1 MADDSSKQRP
11 ANDDDRNLVV
21 VDDDFVHADAED
33 KLWLF
38 WQRNQ
43 TVIIRGTT
51 AVVAGIIGF
60 LAFHF
65 WQQARQVSLGES
77 YIACQDDTARRAFAA
92 TNKGEVLAG
101 VALLEVADNLRKT
114 NKLNEAAQAYDEAVL
129 NMKDAEAPALKA
141 LGVRAKL
148 YAALTKLDL
157 GQPGAEAGLVGV
169 AEDAFAPET
178 LRGYAMIVLANN
190 ALTKGDN
197 ASAAKWIN
205 LMDKRLRPSNVW
217 AGDKNWLVRSEPGLL
232 KPVAIPFSETPVSP

>member
-1 MADDSSKQRP
+1 MAEDSSKQRP
-11 ANDDDRNLVV
+11 PNDDDRNLVV
-21 VDDDFVHADAED
+21 VDDDFIHADAED

-43 TVIIRGTT
+43 TIIIRGTT
-51 AVVAGIIGF
+51 IVVVGIIGF

-77 YIACQDDTARRAFAA
+77 YIACQDDVARRAFATA
-92 TNKGEVLAG
+92 NAGETLAG
-101 VALLEVADNLRKT
+101 VALLEVADNLRKS
-114 NKLNEAAQAYDEAVL
+114 NKLNEAAKAYDEAAL
-129 NMKDAEAPALKA
+129 NLKDAVAPALKA
-141 LGVRAKL
+141 LTVRAKL
-148 YAALTKLDL
+148 YAALTKVDL
-157 GQPGAEAGLVGV
+157 GQAGAESGLVTV
-169 AEDAFAPET
+169 AEDSTAPET

-217 AGDKNWLVRSEPGLL
+217 AGDKNWLVRSESGLL
-232 KPVAIPFSETPVSP
+232 TPIASPKPETPVSP

>member
-1 MADDSSKQRP
+1 MAEDSSKPRP
-11 ANDDDRNLVV
+11 PDDDRNLVV
-21 VDDDFVHADAED
+21 VDDDFIHADAED

-51 AVVAGIIGF
+51 AVVVGLIGF

-65 WQQARQVSLGES
+65 WQIARQESLGES
-77 YIACQDDTARRAFAA
+77 YIACQDDNARRAFAA
-92 TNKGEVLAG
+92 ENKGEVLAG
-101 VALLEVADNLRKT
+101 VALLEVADNLRKN
-114 NKLNEAAQAYDEAVL
+114 NKLTEAARAYDEAVL
-129 NMKDAEAPALKA
+129 SFKNAEAPALKA
-141 LGVRAKL
+141 LGTRAKL
-148 YAALTKLDL
+148 YAALTKVDL
-157 GQPGAEAGLVGV
+157 GQAGAEAGLVVV
-169 AEDAFAPET
+169 ADDPTAPDT

-217 AGDKNWLVRSEPGLL
+217 AADKNWLVRSEPGLL
-232 KPVAIPFSETPVSP
+232 IPIAAPNPETPASP